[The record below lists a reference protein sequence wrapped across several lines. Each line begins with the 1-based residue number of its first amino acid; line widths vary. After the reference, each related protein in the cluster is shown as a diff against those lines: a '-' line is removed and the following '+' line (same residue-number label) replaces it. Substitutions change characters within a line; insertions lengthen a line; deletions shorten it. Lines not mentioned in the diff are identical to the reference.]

1 MLTALVC
8 QVAVLG
14 TGPSTIGDV
23 IIAPPTDSREP
34 RDTLNRE
41 RVLRAAVDLADECG
55 IDAVTMRELGRR
67 LEVKAASLYNHI
79 GGKDDLLSGMAELA
93 LSEIDVP
100 TDGVSW
106 KETLRRRAI
115 SAREVFARHGW
126 AAGLIDS
133 RDRTSPNSLAYV
145 DRVLGVLIQAGFSP
159 ATAANAFLVLDSYIY
174 GFERQRPDVSIEDGL
189 ERTEAAREVLAAI
202 PSGGYPFAASVALA
216 YAENP
221 FDQEAAFEFGL
232 GLILDGL
239 ERSLGR
245 S

>member
-1 MLTALVC
+1 
-8 QVAVLG
+8 
-14 TGPSTIGDV
+14 
-23 IIAPPTDSREP
+23 
-34 RDTLNRE
+34 
-41 RVLRAAVDLADECG
+41 VLRAAVDLADECG
-55 IDAVTMRELGRR
+55 IDSVTMRELGRR

-79 GGKDDLLSGMAELA
+79 AGKDDLIGGMVDLA

-100 TDGVSW
+100 VEGVFW
-106 KETLRRRAI
+106 KETMRRRAI

-133 RDRTSPNSLAYV
+133 RDRTGLNSLAYV

-159 ATAANAFLVLDSYIY
+159 AVAANAFLVLDSYLY
-174 GFERQRPDVSIEDGL
+174 GFERQRPDASIEDGL

-202 PSGGYPFAASVALA
+202 PDGGYPFAALVAIE
-216 YAENP
+216 YAAHP

-239 ERSLGR
+239 ERSLGTQ
-245 S
+245 